1 MIRKKTKR
9 NSVILPLTKKS
20 TAGKRIL
27 TTLRYIVPPDLAG
40 IFTQTQYCRWLR
52 KKALSVMVRDRRSK
66 KPCALNMTIS
76 DYEQKIHAAACAN
89 ALTDPFTGDTLAWN
103 LVGQYD
109 PARARQEIGYFKQFW
124 LLPSVDHRDP
134 DSDIPEFEICSWLVN
149 LCKGDMTPSGFI
161 ALCNKIASH
170 RQVATA
176 SSRTGKAFPEAPAL
190 YFLPPFLE
198 GILTLDE
205 YRNWLEEKAHHLFVK
220 DQKGNRP
227 CVVGHTCADYKMAIH
242 KAIWANG
249 LLDPFTGDVMD
260 WKSIGGRKPGTAGV
274 QEGNMAPS
282 VDHKDPAS
290 TDLEFEICSL
300 MVNECKND
308 LNVDEFIGLCK
319 KVVAFRGGADLT
331 PPLTRPSPTRRGAK
345 K

>member
-1 MIRKKTKR
+1 MKTKPSR
-9 NSVILPLTKKS
+9 RSPTLRRTKKRR
-20 TAGKRIL
+20 TTIGRIL
-27 TTLRYIVPPDLAG
+27 SNLRYIVPPDLAG

-66 KPCALNMTIS
+66 RPCALNMTIS
-76 DYEQKIHAAACAN
+76 DYEQRIHAAVCAN

-103 LVGQYD
+103 LVGLYD
-109 PARARQEIGYFKQFW
+109 PTHTRKDVGYFKRFW
-124 LLPSVDHRDP
+124 LLPSVDHVDP
-134 DSDIPEFEICSWLVN
+134 DSDILDFEICSWLVN

-176 SSRTGKAFPEAPAL
+176 SSATGKAFPEAPPL

-198 GILTLDE
+198 GILTLAQ
-205 YRNWLEEKAHHLFVK
+205 YRAWLEEKAHHLFVK

-227 CVVGHTCADYKMAIH
+227 CVAGRTCADYKMAIH

-260 WKSIGGRKPGTAGV
+260 WKSICGRKPGKAEV
-274 QEGNMAPS
+274 QQGNMAPS

-290 TDLEFEICSL
+290 TNLEFEICSL

-308 LNVDEFIGLCK
+308 LNVDEFVGLCK
-319 KVVAFRGGADLT
+319 KVVAFRG
-331 PPLTRPSPTRRGAK
+331 
-345 K
+345 